1 MEVVGGSIPL
11 ATTNSP
17 TCRAGLTL
25 RPNSSIRRI
34 LAAMPAD
41 ARAISLTIAFF
52 AGSASAYAAGVKIE
66 IHGLPEEQ
74 SNAIRASLE
83 LNNYADRDISPVQL
97 RAAYRDA
104 DKQIIAALEP
114 FGYYDPKVTPHLTG
128 DEATGWTARFD
139 VVPGNPVI
147 VREEHVDVIGEGKDR
162 RRVTAAI
169 AGFLPKVGE
178 RLDHPTYEASKAVID
193 TSLRGSGYLD
203 AKYTKR
209 RVTVIPEEHSAKV
222 DLQWESGPRYK
233 FGDVRFSGDAPFP
246 EEFLRE
252 YVPWRK
258 DGFFSSEEVLNLQ
271 QRLVDA
277 DYFELVSVQPAI
289 DEKKDGTVPIDVLL
303 KRDQRNV
310 YSGEVYYSTDF
321 GAGVRLGVARRWL
334 NESGH
339 KADVKVEYSERLQE
353 AGFHYGIPLPSRD
366 DRSYD
371 FGFGYRDETTDTN
384 RSHSYQLAATRSE
397 KRWHGF
403 TRTMGLK
410 FLNGD
415 FEIGEDEDNLE
426 YGNSQLLY
434 AEATLSRRHVN
445 DPLSPRKGYMLETG
459 ARLASEAVASDTD
472 YAEIFGRITWLIP
485 QGERGRIKL
494 RGEVGAMTVGDFDAL
509 PPELRFYAGGDR
521 SLRGFDYHE
530 IGEVNGNGN
539 VIGGKYLAI
548 ASGEYEYYFNKDWGV
563 GVFVDAGDAFST
575 RFSVNVG
582 AGVGLRWHSPLGP
595 VRVDVAYPVES
606 ELPDTNSW
614 RLHVLLGPDI

>member
-1 MEVVGGSIPL
+1 
-11 ATTNSP
+11 
-17 TCRAGLTL
+17 
-25 RPNSSIRRI
+25 
-34 LAAMPAD
+34 MPAD
-41 ARAISLTIAFF
+41 ARAISLTIVLF
-52 AGSASAYAAGVKIE
+52 AGSASAYAAGVKVE
-66 IHGLPEEQ
+66 INGLPEEQ
-74 SNAIRASLE
+74 GNAVRASLE
-83 LNNYADRDISPVQL
+83 LNNYDKRDITPVQL

-104 DKQIIAALEP
+104 EKQIIGALEP

-128 DEATGWTARFD
+128 DEAEGWTARFD
-139 VVPGNPVI
+139 VVPGDPVI
-147 VREEHVDVIGEGKDR
+147 VREERVEVTGEGKER
-162 RRVTAAI
+162 RRVVAAL
-169 AGFLPKVGE
+169 AGFVPKVGE

-203 AKYTKR
+203 AKFTKR
-209 RVTVIPEEHSAKV
+209 RVTVIPEEHSAQV

-233 FGDVRFSGDAPFP
+233 FGDVRFAGDAPFP

-252 YVPWRK
+252 FVPWRE
-258 DGFFSSEEVLNLQ
+258 DGFFNSEQVLNLQ

-289 DEKKDGTVPIDVLL
+289 DEKKDGTVPIDVML
-303 KRDQRNV
+303 KRDQRTV

-321 GAGVRLGVARRWL
+321 GAGVRLGAARRWL
-334 NESGH
+334 NHRGH
-339 KADVKVEYSERLQE
+339 KADVKMEYSERLQE
-353 AGFHYGIPLPSRD
+353 AGFHYGIPRPSRD

-371 FGFGYRDETTDTN
+371 FGFGYRDETTDVN

-397 KRWHGF
+397 KHWHGF

-426 YGNSQLLY
+426 YGNSVLLY
-434 AEATLSRRHVN
+434 AEATLSRRRVN
-445 DPLSPRKGYMLETG
+445 DRLMPRKGYVLETG
-459 ARLASEAVASDTD
+459 GRLAAEAIASDTD
-472 YAEIFGRITWLIP
+472 FAQAFGRITWLLP
-485 QGERGRIKL
+485 QAERGRFKL
-494 RGEVGAMTVGDFDAL
+494 RGEVGAMVVDDFDAL

-548 ASGEYEYYFNKDWGV
+548 ASGEYEYYFNEDWGA
-563 GVFVDAGDAFST
+563 GVFIDAGDAFST

-595 VRVDVAYPVES
+595 VRVDIGFPVHS
-606 ELPDTNSW
+606 ELPDTSSW